1 MTSRTGQAV
10 SRIPPGAREHPLRVV
25 SWASQREEGGRS
37 YHICHWV
44 EGGAYRI
51 GHSLGTPE
59 VDMDENMQP
68 GPQSRSSQS
77 ETRSGEVAEAHAFC
91 NRPYRL
97 CEPGAEDNRDSLEG
111 GKQVF

>member
-1 MTSRTGQAV
+1 
-10 SRIPPGAREHPLRVV
+10 VV
-25 SWASQREEGGRS
+25 SWASQREEAGRS

-44 EGGAYRI
+44 EGGACHI

-59 VDMDENMQP
+59 VDRHENMQL

-91 NRPYRL
+91 NRPYRP
-97 CEPGAEDNRDSLEG
+97 CELGAEDNRDSLEG
-111 GKQVF
+111 ERLVF